1 MQRVIFKRPKTSIP
15 YLHLE
20 HYFSYFPTEQISPA
34 ARPHLFISVQVKG
47 QFVTLGK
54 DIKILLVYVF
64 EDFFFLNPPEKIT
77 KGRNGNCALRV
88 YVMLIISFSDCKVIL
103 QKDLEGSE
111 TMKKISWF

>member
-64 EDFFFLNPPEKIT
+64 EDFFF
-77 KGRNGNCALRV
+77 
-88 YVMLIISFSDCKVIL
+88 F
-103 QKDLEGSE
+103 
-111 TMKKISWF
+111 